1 MTNHFYQKMIKIV
14 PILWTININKIPHHW
29 NQRVMHMHHQTKIKK
44 NNTLS
49 KNLNQQNPFI
59 SEINFFKKY
68 CVSTLLEGDNGSI
81 YVGTSECGL
90 FYSSDYGEHWQEEVY
105 FSRNLK
111 NPDVNCLVRT
121 KNNDI
126 YAAVNA
132 RVYRKQPN
140 SNHWTQVLKL
150 GDDLDYRCW
159 NLIQTNDRQIHVQ
172 YRNYQDEVPGFKKS
186 NDGGQTWHQDPFFQA
201 LFDKYKNNYIYQL
214 LQTNTG
220 IIYPLTEKATYTSI
234 DQQSWTKMSDNIL
247 PSLPM
252 AMMVAHN
259 NELYMSTTYDGIW
272 KSVDQG
278 ISWTRTSLVTQHI
291 NAFLQTKNGDVYY
304 GGNFFLKKSSLKQI
318 FSYKTPGRQFTNTQ
332 KTIFNQQFAL
342 RINDDYVQ
350 QALINQQVIS
360 LPYQKTIISPG
371 EYHLTL
377 TLKKNFLK
385 LFQDTFAVLE
395 KSTIKKTFWIKKS
408 ILEHEINFNTN
419 DDTNLYQALTSN
431 TGNTKNWKIIQTEKK
446 PQTGV
451 HPASLSLNL
460 SSKYLKWSACYWTP
474 GSIDLPTNDFIP
486 LSDARTKINPPTAST
501 KIVTL
506 TWSQERLYHLHLE
519 DIVSNQYDAVLEIS
533 KQKWSTKGDFT
544 FNDQQIHT
552 LAEKLH
558 VKIAISGLSHHQR
571 KNIITFLEQLN
582 NQIISKINHDWKLL
596 LSQWGGGFDI
606 YEKYYPKIKQIGY
619 SFAYFLPLKITDDN
633 VTRLDP
639 NHIWK
644 ETQFTAWLQQKII
657 FYRDQYIKNTLQKLQ
672 TTANQLHVSVS
683 DYAITNKNQLRQY
696 QQFLINYQAYIKQ
709 IFTPKLKNMID
720 TIGLG
725 YLTNREQQQIKHKFT
740 LGWLKQQDHFFKPII
755 WTPKSI
761 SNNEQKP
768 FEKYLNWK
776 VLTQA
781 VQKYINTF
789 SSSPQQKLQQAIN
802 QAVQQTNMHGV
813 SLTTLL
819 AYDHKQ
825 LPKNKQEIN
834 HFAGTKT
841 NFQQWLQ
848 QTSDHYYHHQK
859 TMKTIKITAGIIG
872 GVLGAILLMIG
883 IWWWYRVW
891 IKGKMKINKDTGD
904 LVVPENLKKDGWKLL
919 QEQTKDDQ
927 P

>member
-1 MTNHFYQKMIKIV
+1 MTNHFYQKMVKIV

-220 IIYPLTEKATYTSI
+220 IIYALTEKATYTSI

-408 ILEHEINFNTN
+408 ILKHEINFNTN

-519 DIVSNQYDAVLEIS
+519 DIVSNRYDAVLEIS

-709 IFTPKLKNMID
+709 IFTPKQKNMID

>member
-220 IIYPLTEKATYTSI
+220 IIYALTEKATYTSI

-683 DYAITNKNQLRQY
+683 DHAITNKNQLRQY

-768 FEKYLNWK
+768 FKKYLNWK

-813 SLTTLL
+813 SITTLL

>member
-1 MTNHFYQKMIKIV
+1 MITHFYQKIVKII
-14 PILWTININKIPHHW
+14 PILWTMNINEIPLHW
-29 NQRVMHMHHQTKIKK
+29 NQGTIHMHHQIIKK

-59 SEINFFKKY
+59 AEINFFKKY
-68 CVSTLLEGDNGSI
+68 CVNTLLEDSNGKI
-81 YVGTSECGL
+81 YVGTSERGL
-90 FYSSDYGEHWQEEVY
+90 FYSSDHGEHWQEEVY
-105 FSRNLK
+105 FSKNLK
-111 NPDVNCLVRT
+111 NPDVNCLIQT

-126 YAAVNA
+126 YATVNA

-140 SNHWTQVLKL
+140 SNHWTQILKL
-150 GDDLDYRCW
+150 GRDRHYRCW
-159 NLIQTNDRQIHVQ
+159 SLIQTNDQQIHVE
-172 YRNYQDEVPGFKKS
+172 YRNYQDKVPGFMKS
-186 NDGGQTWHQDPFFQA
+186 DDGGQSWHKDPFFQA

-220 IIYPLTEKATYTSI
+220 IIYALTEKATYTAI
-234 DQQSWTKMSDNIL
+234 DQQSWTKISDDTL
-247 PSLPM
+247 PSLPT
-252 AMMVAHN
+252 AMMQTHN
-259 NELYMSTTYDGIW
+259 NELYMNTVHDGVW
-272 KSVDQG
+272 KSIDQG
-278 ISWTRTSLVTQHI
+278 ISWTKTSLVTQHI

-304 GGNFFLKKSSLKQI
+304 GGNLFLKKSSLKQI
-318 FSYKTPGRQFTNTQ
+318 FSYQTTGKQFTNTQ

-342 RINDDYVQ
+342 HITSTYVQ
-350 QALINQQVIS
+350 QALLNQQVIS
-360 LPYQKTIISPG
+360 LPYQKTIISPD
-371 EYHLTL
+371 EYHLVL
-377 TLKKNFLK
+377 TLKKSFLK

-395 KSTIKKTFWIKKS
+395 KSIIKKTFWIKKS
-408 ILEHEINFNTN
+408 VQKQEINFNTN

-460 SSKYLKWSACYWTP
+460 SSRYLKWSACYWTP
-474 GSIDLPTNDFIP
+474 GSIDLPSNDFIP
-486 LSDARTKINPPTAST
+486 VPNSQTKINPPTASA
-501 KIVTL
+501 KIVNL

-533 KQKWSTKGDFT
+533 KPKWNTKGDFT

-558 VKIAISGLSHHQR
+558 VTIAISGLSNHQR

-582 NQIISKINHDWKLL
+582 NQIISKIDHNWKLL

-606 YEKYYPKIKQIGY
+606 YEKYYPQIKQISY
-619 SFAYFLPLKITDDN
+619 SLAYFLPLKITDEN

-644 ETQFTAWLQQKII
+644 ENQFTSWLQQKII
-657 FYRDQYIKNTLQKLQ
+657 LYRDQYIENTLQKLQ
-672 TTANQLHVSVS
+672 TTANQLRVSVS
-683 DYAITNKNQLRQY
+683 DQTITNENQLRQY

-709 IFTPKLKNMID
+709 SFTLKLKNVID

-725 YLTNREQQQIKHKFT
+725 YLTSTEQQQIRHKFT
-740 LGWLKQQDHFFKPII
+740 LAWLKQQDHFLKPVI
-755 WTPKSI
+755 WTPKTTAD
-761 SNNEQKP
+761 NEQKL
-768 FEKYLNWK
+768 FDKYLNWK
-776 VLTQA
+776 VLSQA

-789 SSSPQQKLQQAIN
+789 SPNPQQKLQQAIN
-802 QAVQQTNMHGV
+802 QAVQQTNMHGAT
-813 SLTTLL
+813 LTTLL
-819 AYDHKQ
+819 AYGHKQ

-834 HFAGTKT
+834 HFAGAKI

-848 QTSDHYYHHQK
+848 QTSDHYYHHQR

-872 GVLGAILLMIG
+872 GVLGAILLMVG

-891 IKGKMKINKDTGD
+891 IKGKMKVNKNTGNP
-904 LVVPENLKKDGWKLL
+904 VVPDHLKKDGWKLL

-927 P
+927 